1 MSAITNEHSFDVRV
15 TWAGN
20 QGTGTSNYRAYGR
33 QHVVSADGPPPIEG
47 SAATSF
53 RGDADRWN
61 PEQLLVAALSQCH
74 MLWYLHFAATN
85 GVIVVAYA
93 DDASGV
99 LTMNKD
105 GSGEFT
111 SAVLRPHVTVTDESM
126 VETAIELHHRAP
138 AMCFIARS
146 VNFSVTHEPT
156 ISVVSAAE

>member
-1 MSAITNEHSFDVRV
+1 
-15 TWAGN
+15 
-20 QGTGTSNYRAYGR
+20 
-33 QHVVSADGPPPIEG
+33 
-47 SAATSF
+47 
-53 RGDADRWN
+53 
-61 PEQLLVAALSQCH
+61 

-99 LTMNKD
+99 LSMNKD

-156 ISVVSAAE
+156 VSVVSAAE